1 MSEKEF
7 APRRK
12 VSERYSVEGI
22 AKSRGI
28 SVEEFK
34 KQVDEENRIKNDL
47 IQKYLDK
54 GYAQEQAET
63 TAMRIMYIPG
73 FSGPTFKD

>member
-1 MSEKEF
+1 MNKNIF
-7 APRRK
+7 APRK
-12 VSERYSVEGI
+12 NLVERYSLEGI

-34 KQVDEENRIKNDL
+34 KQIEEERQMKEGL

-54 GYAQEQAET
+54 GYTQEQAKT
-63 TAMRIMYIPG
+63 TALRIMYIPG
-73 FSGPTFKD
+73 FSGSTFRD